1 VILKQAEEITRL
13 KKWVTNTLHRI
24 EIAEKETNL
33 ETRKKELELEL
44 EKIQLEKQMSVAV
57 QTEVMFVYLF
67 LFISIYIHLRFFKTH
82 HASLEDEMNK
92 LKKQLEV

>member
-13 KKWVTNTLHRI
+13 KKWMTNTLHRI

-44 EKIQLEKQMSVAV
+44 EKVRLEKQMSVAV

-67 LFISIYIHLRFFKTH
+67 FLFFYFYLYSPPLFLRPIMHL
-82 HASLEDEMNK
+82 
-92 LKKQLEV
+92 